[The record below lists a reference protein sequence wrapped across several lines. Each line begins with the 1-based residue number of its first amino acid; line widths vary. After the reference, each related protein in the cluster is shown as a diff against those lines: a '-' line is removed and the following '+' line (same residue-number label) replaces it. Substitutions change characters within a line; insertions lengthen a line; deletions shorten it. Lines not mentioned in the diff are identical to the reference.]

1 MNISFEEEREF
12 VKTNSKEY
20 FSLGNDCFQS
30 NLNNCVNFV
39 TTIRKL
45 AKFLEFKNF
54 CFKTCSRF
62 Y

>member
-1 MNISFEEEREF
+1 MNINFEEEREF
-12 VKTNSKEY
+12 IKINSKEY

-45 AKFLEFKNF
+45 AKFREFKNF
-54 CFKTCSRF
+54 S
-62 Y
+62 

>member
-1 MNISFEEEREF
+1 MNINFEEEREF

-39 TTIRKL
+39 TTI
-45 AKFLEFKNF
+45 
-54 CFKTCSRF
+54 
-62 Y
+62 